1 MNEKN
6 QFIINGNKLESFYE
20 AYLNKIFENIYE
32 NTWKVINLGQKIDF
46 NKKVKNYKLLKFLKP
61 YLKIEKTIIKF
72 GETEIKKQKFH

>member
-6 QFIINGNKLESFYE
+6 QFIINSNKLESFYE

>member
-6 QFIINGNKLESFYE
+6 QFIINSNKLESFYE
-20 AYLNKIFENIYE
+20 AYLKKIFENIYE

>member
-6 QFIINGNKLESFYE
+6 QFIINSNKLESLYE

>member
-6 QFIINGNKLESFYE
+6 QFIINSNKLESFYE

-32 NTWKVINLGQKIDF
+32 NIWKVINLGQKIDF

>member
-6 QFIINGNKLESFYE
+6 QFIINSNKLERK

>member
-1 MNEKN
+1 MNEKY
-6 QFIINGNKLESFYE
+6 QFIINSNKLESFYE